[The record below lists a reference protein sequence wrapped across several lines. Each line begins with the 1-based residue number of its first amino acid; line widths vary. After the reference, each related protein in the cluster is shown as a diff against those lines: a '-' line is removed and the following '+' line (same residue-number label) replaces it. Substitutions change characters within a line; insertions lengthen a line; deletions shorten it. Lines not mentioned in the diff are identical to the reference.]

1 MLFITGSAQEAVD
14 DLLFRLLFGEAE
26 GHQLDELI
34 SGDLSDGSFMDQ
46 HRVDVVRLQRRDR
59 EDVSV
64 VHDDRVALRMTAAGC
79 TAVYAQ
85 IKLLVRVVTC
95 N

>member
-1 MLFITGSAQEAVD
+1 MFLLKSRGLRVFRSLFFIPDSAQEAVD

-26 GHQLDELI
+26 GHQLNQLI
-34 SGDLSDGSFMDQ
+34 PGDLSDGSFMDQ

-64 VHDDRVALRMTAAGC
+64 ILP
-79 TAVYAQ
+79 
-85 IKLLVRVVTC
+85 
-95 N
+95 